1 MLNIVQEI
9 AKVTELP
16 QHKVAGTVELLK
28 EGCTIPFISRYRK
41 EVTGNLSET
50 EVRAVS
56 EQFDF
61 FTELEERKVYI
72 LDVIEKQGKLTD
84 ELKLTIE
91 NCRDKNELED
101 LYLPYKPKR
110 RTKAQ
115 IARELGFEPL
125 ALMILAQ
132 ETMSGVRDEI
142 ILQFNN
148 DEKEII
154 TADAIMQ
161 QALFIVAEEINHHVE
176 ARKDLRELYI
186 RNAVLETVR
195 KEGTEDE
202 KAIFRDYYDYRE
214 PLRLIKSHRLLAANR
229 GERENILSVAVTIDA
244 ESVLAVLK
252 KHIVKNTKHIF
263 AADLTDGIELAY
275 NGYLHPSLSNEVRSH
290 YTAIA
295 EAEAID
301 VFEKNLYSLLMA
313 SPAAGRTIMGIDPGL
328 RTGSKVVI
336 IDATGKYITDTVV
349 GTLSERDIVN
359 AEKALEKLIME
370 YGVSLVAVGNGK
382 GSKEVGGI
390 IRAIIGRLHAEGR
403 EVYMSIVNESGASIY
418 SASPFA
424 VAEFPDLDVTVR
436 GAISIARRLQDPLS
450 EFVKID
456 PKSLGVGQYQHDV
469 DQKELKRRLDMVV
482 MSAVNSVGVDINTA
496 SIPLLSYVSGI
507 SEKIA
512 AEIVK
517 FREQKGGVSARDELM
532 SIKGLGA
539 KTFEQC
545 AGFLRVRN
553 GKNPLDNTAIH
564 PERYPVVEK
573 MCKDAKMNVGVVL
586 QDTSLLATIDAKK
599 YADEVGHYTIND
611 IIEELKRPGRDVR
624 SEFVPAPYSDE
635 ITDIKDVT
643 VGMMLDGVV
652 TNITKFGLFIDLG
665 IGISGLCHI
674 SQCSN
679 KFISDLSTV
688 FAVGDRKKFK
698 VIEVDTQRERI
709 ALSLKDVTQ

>member
-1 MLNIVQEI
+1 MLDIVKEI
-9 AKVTELP
+9 AATTSLP
-16 QHKVAGTVELLK
+16 HHKVSGTVELLK

-41 EVTGNLSET
+41 EVTGNLTET

-61 FTELEERKVYI
+61 FTELEERKTYI
-72 LDVIEKQGKLTD
+72 LDVIDKQGKLTD
-84 ELKLTIE
+84 ELKVVIE
-91 NCRDKNELED
+91 GCRDKNELED

-125 ALMILAQ
+125 ALLILAQ
-132 ETMSGVRDEI
+132 ETMKGQREDI
-142 ILQFNN
+142 IAQFKNE
-148 DEKEII
+148 EKGIVE
-154 TADAIMQ
+154 TDAIMQ
-161 QALFIVAEEINHHVE
+161 HALFIVAEEINHHVD
-176 ARKDLRELYI
+176 ARKELRDYYVH
-186 RNAVLETVR
+186 NAVLETIR
-195 KEGTEDE
+195 KEGSDDE
-202 KAIFRDYYDYRE
+202 KSIFRDYYDYRE
-214 PLRLIKSHRLLAANR
+214 PMRIIKSHRLLAANR
-229 GERENILSVAVTIDA
+229 GERENILSVTISIDNTAVTAI
-244 ESVLAVLK
+244 LK
-252 KHIVKNTKHIF
+252 KHIIKNTRHIF
-263 AADLTDGIELAY
+263 TSDLADAIDLAY
-275 NGYLHPSLSNEVRSH
+275 NGYLHPSLSNEVRAH
-290 YTAIA
+290 YSAIA

-301 VFEKNLYSLLMA
+301 VFEKNLYSLIMA

-336 IDATGKYITDTVV
+336 VDKTGKYITDTVV
-349 GTLSERDIVN
+349 GTLSERDI
-359 AEKALEKLIME
+359 AHATITLERLIME
-370 YGVSLVAVGNGK
+370 YEVSLVAVGNGK

-390 IRAIIGRLHAEGR
+390 IRDIISRLHAEGR
-403 EVYMSIVNESGASIY
+403 ELYMSIVNESGASIY

-424 VAEFPDLDVTVR
+424 VSEFPHLDVTVR

-482 MSAVNSVGVDINTA
+482 MSAVNSVGVDVNTA

-512 AEIVK
+512 TEIVK
-517 FREQKGGVSARDELM
+517 FREERGTVSARDELL

-564 PERYPVVEK
+564 PESYNVVEK
-573 MCKDAKMNVGVVL
+573 MCKESKINVNVLL
-586 QDTSLLATIDAKK
+586 QDTSLLTMIDAAK
-599 YADEVGHYTIND
+599 YMGEVGQYTIND

-635 ITDIKDVT
+635 ISDIKDVQ

-652 TNITKFGLFIDLG
+652 TNITKFGLFVDLG

-674 SQCSN
+674 SQCSSR
-679 KFISDLSTV
+679 FISDLSTA
-688 FAVGDRKKFK
+688 FSVGDRKKFK
-698 VIEVDTQRERI
+698 VIEVDISRDRI
-709 ALSLKDVTQ
+709 ALSLKDL